1 MFTLTGHQSLG
12 LIASLD
18 VLAIPALIAVGAFTA
33 YSLVIALLALPPLT
47 DKPEAEAVRL
57 RGRFSLVWRKPESKI
72 VAARVIAA
80 VAASLC
86 SSFG

>member
-1 MFTLTGHQSLG
+1 
-12 LIASLD
+12 
-18 VLAIPALIAVGAFTA
+18 
-33 YSLVIALLALPPLT
+33 
-47 DKPEAEAVRL
+47 L